1 MPSSAI
7 SQARRGTRAAGRNG
21 GSEQGN
27 SVRMAFRRIRDLIV
41 RGHLAPGSRI
51 VEADLASALG
61 VSRTPIRGA
70 LHMLQR
76 DGYIVAVSNDSKP
89 RLAVAPLTKD
99 DARELYLMV
108 GALEGVA
115 ARHTETLPKGART
128 ALADK
133 LERWNNQLRKLAEAH
148 EADPNY
154 IFDYDTQFHRLI
166 VEATAGT
173 RLRAMH
179 EAIKPQI
186 ERYSRLYAS
195 VIIDHLGESVQ
206 EHEAIIAAIA
216 KGQGAVAEEAVRHNW
231 HHGAERLCKVIVMFG
246 ERGRW

>member
-1 MPSSAI
+1 MTPA
-7 SQARRGTRAAGRNG
+7 ATPRAKHSPDPADANATQ
-21 GSEQGN
+21 QGN

-51 VEADLASALG
+51 VEADLAQALG

-99 DARELYLMV
+99 DARELYQMT
-108 GALEGVA
+108 GALEGLA
-115 ARHTETLPKGART
+115 ALHTT
-128 ALADK
+128 ALAKHARMQLTEK
-133 LERWNNQLRKLAEAH
+133 LEKWNGQLRRLADAR
-148 EADPNY
+148 EADPNL
-154 IFDYDTQFHRLI
+154 IFDYDTSFHRVL
-166 VEATAGT
+166 VEATAGA
-173 RLRAMH
+173 RLRAAH

-195 VIIDHLGESVQ
+195 VIIDHLGESVE
-206 EHEAIIAAIA
+206 EHAAIIQAVA
-216 KGQGAVAEEAVRHNW
+216 KGQGEAAEAGVRLNW
-231 HHGAERLCKVIVMFG
+231 HNGAERLCKVIVMFG

>member
-1 MPSSAI
+1 MPTSATSQAKSSA
-7 SQARRGTRAAGRNG
+7 RG
-21 GSEQGN
+21 EQGN
-27 SVRMAFRRIRDLIV
+27 SVRTAFRRIRDLIV

-51 VEADLASALG
+51 VEADLAQALG

-99 DARELYLMV
+99 DARELYQMV
-108 GALEGVA
+108 GALEGLA
-115 ARHTETLPKGART
+115 ARRTDALAKGARVQLT
-128 ALADK
+128 EK
-133 LERWNNQLRKLAEAH
+133 LERWNNQLRRLAEAH
-148 EADPNY
+148 EADPNL

-166 VEATAGT
+166 VEATAGA
-173 RLRAMH
+173 RLKGMH

-186 ERYSRLYAS
+186 ERYGRLYAT
-195 VIIDHLGESVQ
+195 VIIDHLGESVR

-216 KGQGAVAEEAVRHNW
+216 KGQGEAAEQAVRLNW
-231 HHGAERLCKVIVMFG
+231 QHGAERLAKVIVMFG

>member
-1 MPSSAI
+1 MPPPAMPGAKRSPNPAAPSA
-7 SQARRGTRAAGRNG
+7 A
-21 GSEQGN
+21 EQGN
-27 SVRMAFRRIRDLIV
+27 NVRMAFRRIRDLIV

-51 VEADLASALG
+51 VEADLAQALG

-99 DARELYLMV
+99 DARELYQMT
-108 GALEGVA
+108 GALEGLA
-115 ARHTETLPKGART
+115 ALRTGELAKHART
-128 ALADK
+128 QLAEK
-133 LERWNNQLRKLAEAH
+133 LAKWNLQLQRLAEAR
-148 EADPNY
+148 EADPNL
-154 IFDYDTQFHRLI
+154 IFDYDTSFHRVL
-166 VEATAGT
+166 VEATAGA
-173 RLRAMH
+173 RLRAAH

-195 VIIDHLGESVQ
+195 VIIDHLGESVG
-206 EHEAIIAAIA
+206 EHEVIIQAVA
-216 KGQGAVAEEAVRHNW
+216 KGQGEAAEAAVRLNW
-231 HHGAERLCKVIVMFG
+231 HKGAERLAKVIVMFG